1 MGSDEEVVD
10 QICEFVNWLPW
21 EIVFFFKYQPTIR
34 SSQIYIVRKNWFPNH
49 NTIRSIGRDKTR
61 KANTHA
67 AYVKS
72 VKQ

>member
-34 SSQIYIVRKNWFPNH
+34 SSQIYIVRLKLVSQSQYH
-49 NTIRSIGRDKTR
+49 TKYR
-61 KANTHA
+61 KGQNP
-67 AYVKS
+67 
-72 VKQ
+72 